1 MKAKIQQFG
10 SMMSAM
16 VMPNIGAFIAWG
28 IIAALFIPAGY
39 FPNET
44 LNQLVSPMLTY
55 VLPIL
60 IGYTAG
66 FNIYGKRGG
75 VAGAIATVGVI
86 VGSDVTMLIGGMVMG
101 PLGAILIRKFDKMI
115 EGKVK
120 PGFEMLVDN
129 FSVGILGAILM
140 VVGLLVIGPVYSVV
154 SDFLMGAVNFA
165 MDHNILQFTPIFVVP
180 GQVLFLNNAIN
191 HGILGPLA
199 IQQAAETGKSIL
211 FLIEAN
217 GGNWAGLIL
226 AYCVFGK
233 GMAKKSAPGA
243 LAIVVIGGI
252 GEVAYPYALIKPLT
266 MLGAMAGQIC
276 ALFWLTIMHG
286 GTVAAVS
293 PGSFI
298 ALCLMSPRGGLWI
311 NVVAYLIAAVV
322 SFVICSAILK
332 ADKTPDE
339 EEEAYEGSAP
349 QARPAVAAAAASTAD
364 SADTAAAQAA
374 PVSYGKRKI
383 EKVVFACDAGM
394 GSSVMGASMLKN
406 QFNKLG
412 LDLAV
417 DHVSLNDL
425 TEDIDVIVT
434 SVNLYERALKQAPEG
449 VPVIK
454 IENFLDGAEQK
465 RIAQTIRDMMT
476 EQ

>member
-10 SMMSAM
+10 SKMSAM

-28 IIAALFIPAGY
+28 ILTALFIPAGY

-44 LNQLVSPMLTY
+44 LNELVAPTLTY
-55 VLPIL
+55 LLPIL

-66 FNIYGKRGG
+66 FNVYGKRGG
-75 VAGAIATVGVI
+75 VAGAIATIGVVVGA
-86 VGSDVTMLIGGMVMG
+86 DVTMLIGGMIMG
-101 PLGAILIRKFDKMI
+101 PLGAVLIRRIDKI
-115 EGKVK
+115 FEGRIK

-129 FSVGILGAILM
+129 FSLGILGAILM
-140 VVGLLVIGPVYSVV
+140 VFGMMIVGPVYDVISG
-154 SDFLMGAVNFA
+154 FLMGAVNFA
-165 MDHNILQFTPIFVVP
+165 MEHNMLQFTPAFVVP

-199 IQQAAETGKSIL
+199 IEQAAQAGKSIL

-217 GGNWAGLIL
+217 GGNWAGLLL
-226 AYCVFGK
+226 AYCLFGK

-243 LAIVVIGGI
+243 LAIVAIGGI

-266 MLGAMAGQIC
+266 MLGAIAGQISG
-276 ALFWLTIMHG
+276 LFWLAAMNG

-298 ALCLMSPRGGLWI
+298 ALCLMSPKGGLI
-311 NVVAYLIAAVV
+311 VNVMAYLISGTV
-322 SFVICSAILK
+322 SFVICALILK

-339 EEEAYEGSAP
+339 AEEVPEIDMSQFAGE
-349 QARPAVAAAAASTAD
+349 TD
-364 SADTAAAQAA
+364 SADPVKAAEETKGF
-374 PVSYGKRKI
+374 SKRRV

-394 GSSVMGASMLKN
+394 GSSAMGASMLKN

-412 LDLAV
+412 LSIAV
-417 DHVSLNDL
+417 DHVSLNEL
-425 TEDIDVIVT
+425 TDDMDVIIT
-434 SVNLYERALKQAPEG
+434 SVNLYERAKEQAPAG
-449 VPVIK
+449 IPVIK
-454 IENFLDGAEQK
+454 IQNFLDAKEQGE
-465 RIAQTIRDMMT
+465 IAKMIQDMM
-476 EQ
+476 E